1 MNTIIEYA
9 IHIDKKPTKYNHFI
23 ENGHTLV
30 SVETENDKYI
40 LINEVETELNKI
52 YVAKE
57 KILVTEL
64 IFKNGDEEKYPT
76 LVFKLDNDEIKPFGF
91 EYDILTNK
99 CIEKIL
105 KIAELLDENNDNSNK
120 LSDFAREYINSKNKT
135 D

>member
-9 IHIDKKPTKYNHFI
+9 IHLVEKPIKYNNSI

-52 YVAKE
+52 YVAEE

-64 IFKNGDEEKYPT
+64 IFKNRDEEKYPT
-76 LVFKLDNDEIKPFGF
+76 LVFKLNNGEIKPFDF
-91 EYDILTNK
+91 EYEILTNK
-99 CIEKIL
+99 CIEKSL
-105 KIAELLDENNDNSNK
+105 KISELLDENNNNSNK
-120 LSDFAREYINSKNKT
+120 LSDFVKEYINAKNKT